1 MDVHWVGDLLAMGVN
16 SAISVYYYLRVGVVM
31 FFHEPVESRQGPL
44 PRGSMIRIS
53 IAICVIL
60 TVGLGVAGELYS
72 MFVDLL
78 LIT

>member
-1 MDVHWVGDLLAMGVN
+1 MGVN

-60 TVGLGVAGELYS
+60 TVGLGVSGE
-72 MFVDLL
+72 FLL
-78 LIT
+78 DVCRSAADYLMPMMRGL